1 MNNSIRAMMET
12 YCTEQF
18 RSMMPEVEQ
27 IVENFELEGLEDA
40 LDQIA
45 VSTEM
50 YETTS
55 ISDMIYQRVYDYLS
69 YLIRNH
75 EIQLAEDIKI
85 PEMVV
90 VANAIYLMQNW
101 IDHSCV
107 IRITESDA
115 SAEEKFAD
123 LIALVDTVSSTKA
136 FTLIESVPETFIQ
149 ALQQLHLKK
158 AEEQEEAEG
167 PGRAIVLE
175 LRALRKYL
183 AEIQGTESNKV
194 IAFNIIAQGVQ
205 IGGDFK
211 FYLNEFFHQLDTTE
225 DARYLAIQYFA
236 LLYLGADSSKN
247 ILIYWREHNAE
258 MIDDLSLINKVD
270 IALNSIYVDYGK
282 WRATMSKT
290 LELL

>member
-55 ISDMIYQRVYDYLS
+55 ISDMIYQKVYDYLS

-136 FTLIESVPETFIQ
+136 FTLIESVPETLIQ